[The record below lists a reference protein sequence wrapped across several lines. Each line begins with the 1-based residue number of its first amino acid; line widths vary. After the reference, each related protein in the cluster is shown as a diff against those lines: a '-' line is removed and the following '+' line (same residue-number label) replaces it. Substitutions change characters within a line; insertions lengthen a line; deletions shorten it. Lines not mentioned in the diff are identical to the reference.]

1 MAQEV
6 PGRAAVHTYRWL
18 FMSEII
24 LCETNSSLRAKVVSF
39 RCPKM
44 LQMLNNE

>member
-18 FMSEII
+18 VMSEII
-24 LCETNSSLRAKVVSF
+24 LCEMNSLRAKVGSF